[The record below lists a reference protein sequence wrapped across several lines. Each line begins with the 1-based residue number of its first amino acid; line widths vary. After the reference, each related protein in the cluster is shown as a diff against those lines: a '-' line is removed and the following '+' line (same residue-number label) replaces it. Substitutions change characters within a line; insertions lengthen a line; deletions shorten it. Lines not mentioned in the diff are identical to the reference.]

1 MSGKFDSSKG
11 SVRIANS
18 VIAKIAGYAA
28 TSCYG
33 VVGMAVKSSKDGI
46 ARLLKRDQMDR
57 GVKVKVAGNGIDI
70 TLYIISE
77 YGTGMATIG
86 ELIKN
91 NVKYNVEQMTGINV
105 NKVNVNIEG
114 IRVN

>member
-11 SVRIANS
+11 SVRIANN

-33 VVGMAVKSSKDGI
+33 VVGMAVRNSKDGI
-46 ARLLKRDQMDR
+46 ARMLKREQMDK
-57 GVKVKVAGNGIDI
+57 GVKVKVAGSGIDI
-70 TLYIISE
+70 ALYIIAE
-77 YGTGMATIG
+77 YGTNIGTIG

-105 NKVNVNIEG
+105 NAVNVNVEG